1 MSIAE
6 RRTRGGDNG
15 WRLRALRFFFLA
27 LGLVIIVRL
36 FTLQVLSATF
46 YKTLAEGQYS
56 LYEELVPER
65 GRIYVRDHD
74 DMTEYPVAT
83 AAPRAFVY
91 ADPRKVTDPIAL
103 GKDIAR
109 ILKLEGLEEY
119 ERFAMVEQLRAA
131 GRITEVMELE
141 NLIRQARLAKTEAE
155 AKEAGLDPAPTADSA
170 IPDPLVAG
178 VTTEPVP
185 ALEPL
190 TLEGNQVA
198 ALIARLS
205 KVDDP
210 YEPVARNVTDEQLDL
225 LKTLETEALDYV
237 IEGARSYPEPGF
249 GGQVLGFLG
258 RQEDGQP
265 VGLYGLEGYFDDFLS
280 GQAGK
285 LYSQTDVS
293 GRFIG
298 VGDRS
303 LKPAIDGGDLLL
315 TIDRTLQVEVCDI
328 LSRGVEKFKADS
340 GTAVI
345 LEPSTGRVL
354 AMCGAPDFY
363 PQTYAEVEDASV
375 YNNTAIFSA
384 YEPGSIFK
392 PITMAA
398 ALDVGAVTPESRF
411 TDPGSV
417 TIDEFTIRNAADK
430 VFGNVSM
437 IEVLEESINTGM
449 VWVMRQMGRDN
460 LKDYIH
466 AFGFGEQTGIE
477 LKNEVA
483 GTVASL
489 EEKAE
494 VYPATASF
502 GQGITVTPLQ
512 IATAYAA
519 LANGGK
525 LMRPYIV
532 EEMRYPDGTV
542 ERTEPH
548 EVRQVI
554 SPSSAT
560 TIGAMLVSVVE
571 YGHGKKA
578 GVPGYY
584 IAGKTGT
591 AQIARNGVYSATEF
605 NGSFAGYGPVH
616 DPKFSMIV
624 KIENPKDG
632 VIYAESTAAPVFGE
646 IAAFLLEY
654 YNIAPERAIE

>member
-1 MSIAE
+1 
-6 RRTRGGDNG
+6 
-15 WRLRALRFFFLA
+15 LA